1 MIYGVFLG
9 SCNKCVSSLRIAF
22 FTDLHAVEV
31 LGVFHYHAVSQ
42 DQQIAN
48 VSHLTGVV
56 RGERGGGVAHRSQNS
71 YRTGRRERKEEKRG
85 EETGRVKR
93 KRAGGEEGILQV
105 EEKEGRKEG
114 RKKGRKA
121 GRAEQTKKEEA
132 KAKQPACMRRCG
144 ENESDG
150 QP

>member
-1 MIYGVFLG
+1 MIYGVFLV
-9 SCNKCVSSLRIAF
+9 SCNKCVSSLQIAF

-105 EEKEGRKEG
+105 EEKEGRKAGRKEG
-114 RKKGRKA
+114 RQEGEGPSKPKK
-121 GRAEQTKKEEA
+121 KKQKPNSRHA
-132 KAKQPACMRRCG
+132 
-144 ENESDG
+144 
-150 QP
+150 

>member
-1 MIYGVFLG
+1 MIYGVFLV

-31 LGVFHYHAVSQ
+31 LGVFHYHSVSQ

-71 YRTGRRERKEEKRG
+71 YGTGRRERKEEKRG
-85 EETGRVKR
+85 GNREGKEKEGGGRRGKF
-93 KRAGGEEGILQV
+93 QV
-105 EEKEGRKEG
+105 EE
-114 RKKGRKA
+114 KKGRKA
-121 GRAEQTKKEEA
+121 GRGRAEQTKKEEA
-132 KAKQPACMRRCG
+132 KTKQPACMR
-144 ENESDG
+144 
-150 QP
+150 

>member
-1 MIYGVFLG
+1 MIYGVFLV

-71 YRTGRRERKEEKRG
+71 YGTGRRERKEEKRG
-85 EETGRVKR
+85 GNREGKEKEGGGRRGKF
-93 KRAGGEEGILQV
+93 QV
-105 EEKEGRKEG
+105 EE
-114 RKKGRKA
+114 KKGRKA
-121 GRAEQTKKEEA
+121 GRKEGRQEGEGPSKPKKKKRKPNSRHA
-132 KAKQPACMRRCG
+132 
-144 ENESDG
+144 
-150 QP
+150 

>member
-1 MIYGVFLG
+1 MQKKLDMIILQSFIFMCDIWSVSCFLQQVRFL
-9 SCNKCVSSLRIAF
+9 SANRV

-71 YRTGRRERKEEKRG
+71 YGTGRRERKEEKRG

-93 KRAGGEEGILQV
+93 KRAGGEEGNS
-105 EEKEGRKEG
+105 R
-114 RKKGRKA
+114 
-121 GRAEQTKKEEA
+121 
-132 KAKQPACMRRCG
+132 
-144 ENESDG
+144 
-150 QP
+150 

>member
-1 MIYGVFLG
+1 MIYGVFLV
-9 SCNKCVSSLRIAF
+9 SCNKCVSSLRIVF

-71 YRTGRRERKEEKRG
+71 YRTGRRERKEEKKRRG
-85 EETGRVKR
+85 NR
-93 KRAGGEEGILQV
+93 EGK
-105 EEKEGRKEG
+105 EKEGGG
-114 RKKGRKA
+114 RRGNIPGRRKGRKA
-121 GRAEQTKKEEA
+121 GRGRAEQTKKEEA

>member
-1 MIYGVFLG
+1 MIYGVFLV

-93 KRAGGEEGILQV
+93 KRAGGEEGIFQV
-105 EEKEGRKEG
+105 EEKEGRKAG
-114 RKKGRKA
+114 R

>member
-1 MIYGVFLG
+1 MIYGVFLV
-9 SCNKCVSSLRIAF
+9 SCNKCVSSLQIAF

-71 YRTGRRERKEEKRG
+71 YGTGRRERKEEKRG

-93 KRAGGEEGILQV
+93 KRAGGEEGNS
-105 EEKEGRKEG
+105 R
-114 RKKGRKA
+114 
-121 GRAEQTKKEEA
+121 
-132 KAKQPACMRRCG
+132 
-144 ENESDG
+144 
-150 QP
+150 